1 MERLLLNVD
10 NPNQPLSE
18 PPLNLLFNT
27 SLLGKQNVWDIDI
40 SNLLQLLLDIINSS
54 GKKDLRVCGI
64 AIWSSSLIYRLKVES
79 IFKLEKIALE
89 KKTPKMIE
97 DKEIPN
103 ITPISFPFRLTS
115 NSPVS
120 LEDLLQVLQNMITD
134 LSNPNSRTRTQI
146 QLEPIEDFDFDQYFV
161 KFEKILED
169 HQEYLLKALEINKI
183 IFFSDFVKRMQPI
196 EVVRFFIC
204 LLHLAL
210 KNKIELIQ
218 DDESDEIE
226 IRKILN

>member
-1 MERLLLNVD
+1 MNLRD
-10 NPNQPLSE
+10 TNQSLSE
-18 PPLNLLFNT
+18 PPLNILFNT

-40 SNLLQLLLDIINSS
+40 SNLLQLLLDLINSS

-79 IFKLEKIALE
+79 IFKLEKIALDRKIPE
-89 KKTPKMIE
+89 NIQ

-103 ITPISFPFRLTS
+103 IDPIRFPFRLAST
-115 NSPVS
+115 SPVS

-134 LSNPNSRTRTQI
+134 LSNPPSKTRNQVK
-146 QLEPIEDFDFDQYFV
+146 LEPIENFDFDQYFV

-169 HQEYLLKALEINKI
+169 HENYLLEVLEINKI
-183 IFFSDFVKRMQPI
+183 IIFSNFVRRMESL
-196 EVVRFFIC
+196 EVVRFFISI
-204 LLHLAL
+204 LHLAM

-218 DDESDEIE
+218 LDESDDIE

>member
-1 MERLLLNVD
+1 M
-10 NPNQPLSE
+10 NPENTNQSLSE
-18 PPLNLLFNT
+18 PPLNILFNT

-40 SNLLQLLLDIINSS
+40 SSLLQLLLDIINSS

-79 IFKLEKIALE
+79 IFKLEKISLE
-89 KKTPKMIE
+89 RKIPENIE

-103 ITPISFPFRLTS
+103 INPISFPFRLTS
-115 NSPVS
+115 TSPVS

-134 LSNPNSRTRTQI
+134 LSNPTTKTRNQVK
-146 QLEPIEDFDFDQYFV
+146 LEPIENFDFDQYFV
-161 KFEKILED
+161 KFEKILEE
-169 HQEYLLKALEINKI
+169 HENYLLDTLEINEI
-183 IFFSDFVKRMQPI
+183 IIFSDFVRRMESI
-196 EVVRFFIC
+196 EVVRFFMCI
-204 LLHLAL
+204 LHLAM

-218 DDESDEIE
+218 PDESDDIE

>member
-1 MERLLLNVD
+1 M
-10 NPNQPLSE
+10 NPENTNQSLSE
-18 PPLNLLFNT
+18 PPLNILFNT

-40 SNLLQLLLDIINSS
+40 SSLLQLLLDIINSS

-79 IFKLEKIALE
+79 IFKLEKISLE
-89 KKTPKMIE
+89 RKIPENIG

-103 ITPISFPFRLTS
+103 INPISFPFRLTS
-115 NSPVS
+115 TSPVS
-120 LEDLLQVLQNMITD
+120 LEDLLQVFQNMITD
-134 LSNPNSRTRTQI
+134 LSNPTKTRNQVK
-146 QLEPIEDFDFDQYFV
+146 LEPIENFDFDQYFV

-169 HQEYLLKALEINKI
+169 HENHLLDALEINKI
-183 IFFSDFVKRMQPI
+183 IIFSEFVRRMESI

-204 LLHLAL
+204 ILHLAM
-210 KNKIELIQ
+210 KNKIELLQ
-218 DDESDEIE
+218 PDGSDDIE

>member
-1 MERLLLNVD
+1 LNPE
-10 NPNQPLSE
+10 NTNQSLSE
-18 PPLNLLFNT
+18 PPLNILFNT

-40 SNLLQLLLDIINSS
+40 SSLLQLLLDIINSS

-79 IFKLEKIALE
+79 IFKLEKISLE
-89 KKTPKMIE
+89 RKIPENIG

-103 ITPISFPFRLTS
+103 INPISFPFRLTS
-115 NSPVS
+115 TSPVS
-120 LEDLLQVLQNMITD
+120 LEDLLQVFQNMITD
-134 LSNPNSRTRTQI
+134 LSNPTKTRNQVK
-146 QLEPIEDFDFDQYFV
+146 LEPIENFDFDQYFV

-169 HQEYLLKALEINKI
+169 HENHLLDALEINKI
-183 IFFSDFVKRMQPI
+183 IIFSEFVRRMESI

-204 LLHLAL
+204 ILHLAM
-210 KNKIELIQ
+210 KNKIELLQ
-218 DDESDEIE
+218 PDGSDDIE